1 MIKEAINR
9 ILELGVPNIYDGENG
24 RFSDKELFRIDKE
37 LRAASI
43 KMNTLTSL
51 VQYIKSNSAEFKEGN
66 YIVQVVSPTDVRLI
80 SSLDADRKREVL
92 VEVEAELPSFPF
104 NKAVPHQEFL
114 IGVQSK
120 FFDNDAEANNKAEAN
135 DKALILKFAGTV
147 KSGTIANYKDDGV
160 SQKATIKTGVASL
173 SEAEVPSPCRLKPF
187 RTFLEVDQP
196 ISSFIFRLDENS
208 AGVTCALYEAD
219 GGAWKNVAKGNV
231 KAFLEEELGEMN
243 NIIVIS

>member
-9 ILELGVPNIYDGENG
+9 ILELAEPHIIDLGKSS
-24 RFSDKELFRIDKE
+24 FSDKELHRIDNE
-37 LRAASI
+37 LRASAI
-43 KMNTLTSL
+43 EMNTLTSL
-51 VQYIKSNSAEFKEGN
+51 IQYIQSNSAEFKEGK
-66 YIVQVVSPTDVRLI
+66 YIVQVVSPTSVRLI
-80 SSLDADRKREVL
+80 SSLDADRKREIL
-92 VEVEAELPSFPF
+92 VKVEAELPDFPF
-104 NKAVPHQEFL
+104 NRPVPHQEFL

-120 FFDNDAEANNKAEAN
+120 FDDGDATEN

-173 SEAEVPSPCRLKPF
+173 SEAEVPSPCKLKPF

-196 ISSFIFRLDENS
+196 LSSFIFRLDEDRVG
-208 AGVTCALYEAD
+208 GVTCALYEAD
-219 GGAWKNVAKGNV
+219 GGAWRNVAKENV
-231 KAFLEEELGEMN
+231 RVFLEENLKGTD

>member
-9 ILELGVPNIYDGENG
+9 ILELADPHIIDLGKSTY
-24 RFSDKELFRIDKE
+24 SDKELHRIDSE
-37 LRAASI
+37 LRASAI
-43 KMNTLTSL
+43 EMNTLTSL
-51 VQYIKSNSAEFKEGN
+51 IQYIRSNSVEFKDGK
-66 YIVQVVSPTDVRLI
+66 YIVQVVSPTVVRLI
-80 SSLDADRKREVL
+80 SSLDADRKRETL

-104 NKAVPHQEFL
+104 NKAVQHQEFL

-120 FFDNDAEANNKAEAN
+120 FSDDDAGAN

-173 SEAEVPSPCRLKPF
+173 SEAEVPSPCKLKPF

-196 ISSFIFRLDENS
+196 LSSFIFRLDENS

-219 GGAWKNVAKGNV
+219 GGAWKNVAKENV
-231 KAFLEEELGEMN
+231 RAFLEEELGEID

>member
-9 ILELGVPNIYDGENG
+9 ILELADPHIIDFCESKY
-24 RFSDKELFRIDKE
+24 SDKELHRIEND
-37 LRAASI
+37 LRASAI
-43 KMNTLTSL
+43 GMNTLTSL
-51 VQYIKSNSAEFKEGN
+51 VQYIKRNSVEFKEGN
-66 YIVQVVSPTDVRLI
+66 YIVQVVSPTVVRLI

-120 FFDNDAEANNKAEAN
+120 FSDEDAGEN

-173 SEAEVPSPCRLKPF
+173 SEAEVPSPCNLKPF

-196 ISSFIFRLDENS
+196 LSSFIFRLDENS
-208 AGVTCALYEAD
+208 VGVTCALYEAD
-219 GGAWKNVAKGNV
+219 GGAWKNVAKENV
-231 KAFLEEELGEMN
+231 RTFLEKKLEGMD

>member
-9 ILELGVPNIYDGENG
+9 ILQLAEPHIIDLGKSS
-24 RFSDKELFRIDKE
+24 FSDKELHRIDNE
-37 LRAASI
+37 LRASAI
-43 KMNTLTSL
+43 EMNTLTSL
-51 VQYIKSNSAEFKEGN
+51 VKYIQSNAAEFKNGN
-66 YIVQVVSPTDVRLI
+66 YIVQVMSPTSVRLI

-92 VEVEAELPSFPF
+92 VEVKAELPDFPF
-104 NKAVPHQEFL
+104 NRPVQHQEFL
-114 IGVQSK
+114 IGVQAK
-120 FFDNDAEANNKAEAN
+120 FADGDALAN

-173 SEAEVPSPCRLKPF
+173 SEAEVPSPCKLKPY

-196 ISSFIFRLDENS
+196 LSSFIFRLDDDRVG
-208 AGVTCALYEAD
+208 GVTCALYEAD
-219 GGAWKNVAKGNV
+219 GGAWRNVAKESV
-231 KAFLEEELGEMN
+231 RAYLEEQLKGKD

>member
-9 ILELGVPNIYDGENG
+9 ILELAEPHIVNIGIST
-24 RFSDKELFRIDKE
+24 FSDKDLHRIDNE
-37 LRAASI
+37 LRASAI
-43 KMNTLTSL
+43 GMNTLTSL
-51 VQYIKSNSAEFKEGN
+51 VQYINSNSVEFKEGN
-66 YIVQVVSPTDVRLI
+66 YIVQVVSPTVVRLI

-114 IGVQSK
+114 IGVQAK
-120 FFDNDAEANNKAEAN
+120 FADGDATEN

-147 KSGTIANYKDDGV
+147 KSGTIASYKDDGV
-160 SQKATIKTGVASL
+160 SQKATVKTGVASL
-173 SEAEVPSPCRLKPF
+173 SEAEVPSPCKLKPF

-196 ISSFIFRLDENS
+196 LSSFIFRLDES
-208 AGVTCALYEAD
+208 SVGVTCALYEAD
-219 GGAWKNVAKGNV
+219 GGAWKNVAKESV
-231 KAFLEEELGEMN
+231 RAYLEEQLKGKD

>member
-9 ILELGVPNIYDGENG
+9 ILELATPNMSELYGDMY
-24 RFSDKELFRIDKE
+24 SDKELFRIDKE

-43 KMNTLTSL
+43 EMNTLTSL
-51 VQYIKSNSAEFKEGN
+51 VRYIQSNDKEIKKGN
-66 YIVQVVSPTDVRLI
+66 YIVQVVSPTSVRLI

-92 VEVEAELPSFPF
+92 VKVEAEVPDFPF
-104 NKAVPHQEFL
+104 NRPVAHQEFL

-120 FFDNDAEANNKAEAN
+120 FADGDTSEN

-147 KSGTIANYKDDGV
+147 KSGTVANYKDDGV

-173 SEAEVPSPCRLKPF
+173 SEAEVPSPCKLKPY

-196 ISSFIFRLDENS
+196 LSSFIFRLDENNM
-208 AGVTCALYEAD
+208 GVTCALYDAD
-219 GGAWKNVAKGNV
+219 GGAWKHVAKERV
-231 KAFLEEELGEMN
+231 RAYLEEQLKGKG

>member
-9 ILELGVPNIYDGENG
+9 ILQLAEPHIINLGEST
-24 RFSDKELFRIDKE
+24 FSDKELHRIDNE
-37 LRAASI
+37 LRASAI

-51 VQYIKSNSAEFKEGN
+51 VRYIQSNSKEFKKGN
-66 YIVQVVSPTDVRLI
+66 YIVQVVSPTVARLI
-80 SSLDADRKREVL
+80 SSLDNDRKREVL
-92 VEVEAELPSFPF
+92 AEVEAEVPDFPF
-104 NKAVPHQEFL
+104 NRPVAHQEFL

-120 FFDNDAEANNKAEAN
+120 FANGAVTEN

-147 KSGTIANYKDDGV
+147 KSGTVANYKDDGV

-173 SEAEVPSPCRLKPF
+173 SEAEVPSPCKLKPF

-196 ISSFIFRLDENS
+196 VSSFIFRLDENS
-208 AGVTCALYEAD
+208 MGVTCALYEAD
-219 GGAWKNVAKGNV
+219 GGAWRNAAKESV
-231 KAFLEEELGEMN
+231 RAYLEEQLKGKD

>member
-9 ILELGVPNIYDGENG
+9 ILDLAEPHIVDLGKST
-24 RFSDKELFRIDKE
+24 FSDKSLHRIDNE
-37 LRAASI
+37 LRASVI
-43 KMNTLTSL
+43 EMSTLTSL

-66 YIVQVVSPTDVRLI
+66 YIVQVVSPTVVRLI

-92 VEVEAELPSFPF
+92 VEVEAELPSFSF
-104 NKAVPHQEFL
+104 NKAVRHQEFL

-120 FFDNDAEANNKAEAN
+120 FVDGDALEN

-196 ISSFIFRLDENS
+196 LSSFIFRLDEDNS
-208 AGVTCALYEAD
+208 GGVTCALYEAD
-219 GGAWKNVAKGNV
+219 GGAWKIVAKENIRDY
-231 KAFLEEELGEMN
+231 LEEQLRGKD